1 MEKKKVQDEVVIHG
15 FKGFDKNMQCRGF
28 QFEEGKEYETDE
40 AMACQ
45 SGFHA
50 CEYPLDVFC
59 YYDPA
64 NSIYRTVE
72 QSGKIDRHDGD
83 TKVAS
88 TKIKIGATIDIKGL
102 IKESFDYI
110 KERCT
115 NSKSG
120 ENYCALTGGDMSALT
135 GGDMSAL
142 TGGDRSALT
151 GDYRSA
157 LTGGYKSALT
167 GGDRSALT
175 GGYSSALTG
184 GDMSALTG
192 GYRSALTGGDR
203 SALTGDYRSALT
215 GGAYSVVYGCGKE
228 AKVRGGIGSV
238 LALVEFDDEYNLTKV
253 KVRPV
258 DGKKIKADT
267 WYTLEDGKFVEVK
280 DEDI

>member
-88 TKIKIGATIDIKGL
+88 TKIKIGASVDIKGL
-102 IKESFDYI
+102 IKASIDYI

-120 ENYCALTGGDMSALT
+120 ENYCALTGGDRSALT

-142 TGGDRSALT
+142 TGG
-151 GDYRSA
+151 
-157 LTGGYKSALT
+157 
-167 GGDRSALT
+167 
-175 GGYSSALTG
+175 
-184 GDMSALTG
+184 
-192 GYRSALTGGDR
+192 
-203 SALTGDYRSALT
+203 YRSALT